1 MRTMQHDFE
10 GIGREL
16 GTLCYNYHNLWT
28 GIRDLGRKAD
38 SLILSA
44 GNTGN
49 GMSHSDREKIIYAAT
64 QLSEALEEAR
74 KMEVEM
80 LEAFSKMDQVVK
92 ALRCD
97 TIGNPLY
104 SQYREAERIKRY
116 EEAIY
121 GGMTRDHT

>member
-1 MRTMQHDFE
+1 MQHDFE

-16 GTLCYNYHNLWT
+16 DILCSNYHNLWA
-28 GIRDLGRKAD
+28 GIRELDREAD
-38 SLILSA
+38 SLIISVENA
-44 GNTGN
+44 GN
-49 GMSHSDREKIIYAAT
+49 GMSYSDREKVIYAAT

-74 KMEVEM
+74 KMEVDM
-80 LEAFSKMDQVVK
+80 LEAFSEMDQVVK

-104 SQYREAERIKRY
+104 SQYREAARIKRY

-121 GGMTRDHT
+121 GGMTRDYT